1 MAWAENLPSLR
12 GDAASS
18 ASAPVTAHPVNPQP
32 ISLLQ
37 TGPPVWPQE
46 FPATP
51 HRGVQPTSHF
61 IRQDPSEVEPAPEP
75 TVVASEVEP
84 TAPDLTGLHRL
95 TGPCLAAG
103 SDASPAE
110 ISRSLTLSES
120 GLRQGSINNQ
130 AQAWSLW
137 TGYLDARIEGDTPD
151 PDPFM
156 FERSRP
162 GRSMAMVLWAHWLR
176 DTGAA
181 SAAGVAAELAHLRGN
196 WTTASLGHLL
206 AHVTESETSRISKA
220 IRPSDDEVRLIMAK
234 QRRNLKLPLCFEVLD
249 TLLESHFIN
258 LLPRRH
264 TLPALDKIGGF
275 LGAMFATETAQRGAN
290 WVGAQACKTKD
301 VRFQL
306 GVGAPDLG
314 FTKEAVGDE
323 ARAGIMM
330 SGKTDRLQDILKG
343 VCRIV
348 RVDIDIVNTKQKKSL
363 TVSVER
369 RSEEEAKITE
379 MFGIWLIISGT
390 KDEDPF
396 MTRYGVSK
404 TQWNRQ
410 AKSRARKVKPT
421 PDHVAKVTR
430 RLICSSACSAIIK

>member
-1 MAWAENLPSLR
+1 
-12 GDAASS
+12 
-18 ASAPVTAHPVNPQP
+18 
-32 ISLLQ
+32 
-37 TGPPVWPQE
+37 
-46 FPATP
+46 
-51 HRGVQPTSHF
+51 
-61 IRQDPSEVEPAPEP
+61 
-75 TVVASEVEP
+75 
-84 TAPDLTGLHRL
+84 
-95 TGPCLAAG
+95 
-103 SDASPAE
+103 
-110 ISRSLTLSES
+110 
-120 GLRQGSINNQ
+120 
-130 AQAWSLW
+130 
-137 TGYLDARIEGDTPD
+137 
-151 PDPFM
+151 
-156 FERSRP
+156 
-162 GRSMAMVLWAHWLR
+162 MAMVLWAHWLR

-314 FTKEAVGDE
+314 FTKEAVGDV

-330 SGKTDRLQDILKG
+330 GGKTDRLQDILKG

-430 RLICSSACSAIIK
+430 RLICSSDCSTIIKEGASKLGLPAIHFSMKSCRSAAITIMSSAGADTKTIHQRSGHGSKSKVSKTHYNYHTSQTRGGRGRPAGPAAMAGSSSFGVNELRGLVPSESFKEGHSELGSDEDEEPEETQEPTAIPLVIASSPSRRTSTRRRSAPSRNFPQGLAALGKL